1 MSARTILYINAT
13 AELGGTDTDLFATV
27 RALDKARFRPLVL
40 LPGPGPFD
48 DAYAALGVEVLHA
61 PLPVINRAA
70 RPGPLLASL
79 AASVGQIH
87 RLIGARGVDL
97 VYTNSLLVL
106 SGGLAARLA
115 GRPSLWHSGEFLDRP
130 RLVGQALYAL
140 TGALAARI
148 IVSSAAVRARF
159 PAWAR
164 GRIDVVHNGIDLD
177 RFQPA
182 QDGAGVRRQLGIPA
196 DVPVVGF
203 VGRFIPWKGAHQFLR
218 MAARVRAA
226 VPEAH
231 FLLVGSRL
239 PAYPN
244 HEASLRA
251 TIHALGLE
259 ACTTLLADRLDIPDL
274 LTAMDVFVHCS
285 TRPEPFGIVI
295 VEAMAAAK
303 PVVAVR
309 AGGVP
314 EIIDRP
320 DLGLLVPLGDVD
332 AAAAAVI
339 RLLRDRPLAEQ
350 LGRAAR
356 AHVTRHF
363 DITAVTRRV
372 EAIYEQVLATTG
384 RAARERRRRPGV
396 PTIAW
401 TRRASE
407 FPAQPPFG
415 ASLDRSSP

>member
-1 MSARTILYINAT
+1 VSACTILYINAT

-27 RALDKARFRPLVL
+27 RALDKTRFRPIIM

-48 DAYAALGVEVLHA
+48 AAYAAMGVEVLHA
-61 PLPVINRAA
+61 PLPVVNRAA
-70 RPGPLLASL
+70 RPGRLLVSL

-87 RLIGARGVDL
+87 RLIRARGVDL

-115 GRPSLWHSGEFLDRP
+115 RRPALWHSGEFLDRP
-130 RLVGQALYAL
+130 KLVGQALYSL
-140 TGALAARI
+140 TAALATRI

-159 PAWAR
+159 PAWSR

-177 RFQPA
+177 RFHPA
-182 QDGAGVRRQLGIPA
+182 LDGTGVRRQLGIPA
-196 DVPVVGF
+196 EAPVVGF
-203 VGRFIPWKGAHQFLR
+203 IGRFIPWKGAHHFLR

-239 PAYPN
+239 PAYPE
-244 HEASLRA
+244 HEASLHA
-251 TIHALGLE
+251 AIHDLGME
-259 ACTTLLADRLDIPDL
+259 ACTTLLADRLDIPAL
-274 LTAMDVFVHCS
+274 LAGMDIFVHCS

-314 EIIDRP
+314 EIITGP
-320 DLGLLVPLGDVD
+320 DLGLLVPLGDVE
-332 AAAAAVI
+332 ACAAAVI
-339 RLLRDRPLAEQ
+339 HLLRDQARAQE

-356 AHVTRHF
+356 AHVTQHF
-363 DITAVTRRV
+363 EIAAVTRRA
-372 EAIYEQVLATTG
+372 EGIYEQVLAST
-384 RAARERRRRPGV
+384 ARP
-396 PTIAW
+396 
-401 TRRASE
+401 
-407 FPAQPPFG
+407 
-415 ASLDRSSP
+415 